1 MIDRAADW
9 LMEQALGQTALADLF
24 GGCCERL
31 LGAGIPLSRAY
42 IAFRVLHPLY
52 EAMGMTWLRGS
63 GVESASYI
71 HREGEQP
78 PEPLASSPIPHMVRT
93 QLPFL
98 RRRLTGD
105 EAIIDFPLLAELRDA
120 GATDYL
126 DYLVPSA
133 AAPGTGLLDPGPRTG
148 RRVFAR
154 KTSGTCC
161 GFSSDSVSPPRCES
175 ESRSR

>member
-1 MIDRAADW
+1 
-9 LMEQALGQTALADLF
+9 MEQALGQTTLADLF

-78 PEPLASSPIPHMVRT
+78 PEPLASSPIPHMVRA

-98 RRRLTGD
+98 RRRLTGVAVHSF
-105 EAIIDFPLLAELRDA
+105 ETPRCSFKRPP
-120 GATDYL
+120 GA
-126 DYLVPSA
+126 A
-133 AAPGTGLLDPGPRTG
+133 RAAPL
-148 RRVFAR
+148 
-154 KTSGTCC
+154 
-161 GFSSDSVSPPRCES
+161 
-175 ESRSR
+175 

>member
-1 MIDRAADW
+1 
-9 LMEQALGQTALADLF
+9 MEQALGQTALADLF

-42 IAFRVLHPLY
+42 ITFRVLHPLY

-63 GVESASYI
+63 GVESESYI

-78 PEPLASSPIPHMVRT
+78 PEPLASSPLPHMVRA

-126 DYLVPSA
+126 GYLVSF
-133 AAPGTGLLDPGPRTG
+133 GGGPRDGIAGSWTTD
-148 RRVFAR
+148 RP
-154 KTSGTCC
+154 SGFREEDIRDFC